1 VQSALELPEL
11 RKEIVDLNSNT
22 AQRVMER
29 AQKDG
34 RCTER
39 WTMHRKMDDAQKD
52 GRCTERE
59 REGTE
64 RIGGCTER
72 EGVQKENADLMRRIQ
87 ARVTGGGDSAGV

>member
-39 WTMHRKMDDAQKD
+39 D
-52 GRCTERE
+52 GQDTERE